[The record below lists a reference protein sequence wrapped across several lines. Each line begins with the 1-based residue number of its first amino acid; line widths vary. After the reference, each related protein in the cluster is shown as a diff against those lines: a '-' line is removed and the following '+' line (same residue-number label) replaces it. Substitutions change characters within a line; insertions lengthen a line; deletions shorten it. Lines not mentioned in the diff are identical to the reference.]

1 MIVPLIDSG
10 RPGAGRAAGGIGGA
24 TGWAGSDCRGGFA
37 AKAADDATEAP
48 RDGDGADLT
57 NIGAGASR
65 LGKLDAISVKGRVS
79 SYAASALDQ
88 LASLQ
93 QR

>member
-1 MIVPLIDSG
+1 MIVPLIDSE
-10 RPGAGRAAGGIGGA
+10 RLSAGKAAGAIGGA
-24 TGWAGSDCRGGFA
+24 AGWAGSDCRGGFA
-37 AKAADDATEAP
+37 AKTADDATEAP
-48 RDGDGADLT
+48 RDGDGDDLT

-65 LGKLDAISVKGRVS
+65 FGKLDAISANGRVS
-79 SYAASALDQ
+79 SYAANALDQ